1 MKKQS
6 LVRMIKNVSLSQA
19 ETKVA
24 RSNQEAISL
33 FHNATHYVGNLLA
46 TRVSPQDDT
55 GFNELFGR
63 IGDEIVGKGLSLK
76 FVLSNL
82 GRQPDVMYK
91 VFVFS
96 YDTEQ
101 AFSTGLLDAVFWNGL
116 NGAGSNMYR
125 MLDAPATQRISI
137 LKSFTIQHQPNYNWG
152 GDANYP
158 NTQSTYR
165 QVYIPLNNRKIRYK
179 NDAPDLTSVKGKDI
193 GFAVLACSN
202 SGTSQLVNIAQFDWS
217 KTLYFKDP

>member
-1 MKKQS
+1 MRQPG
-6 LVRMIKNVSLSQA
+6 LVQLIKRVALSQA

-24 RSNQEAISL
+24 RSNQEAVSL
-33 FHNATHYVGNLLA
+33 FHNATHYIGNLLA

-55 GFNELFGR
+55 GFNELYGR

-76 FVLSNL
+76 FVFSNL
-82 GRQPDVMYK
+82 DRQPNVMYK

-101 AFSTGLLDAVFWNGL
+101 AYSTGLLDAVFWNGL
-116 NGAGSNMYR
+116 DGAGANMYR
-125 MLDAPATQRISI
+125 MLDSPATQRITI

-152 GDANYP
+152 GDSNYP
-158 NTQSTYR
+158 SNQSTYR
-165 QVYIPLNNRKIRYK
+165 QVYIPLKNRKIRYK
-179 NDAPDLTSVKGKDI
+179 NDAPDLTNVKGKDI
-193 GFAVLACSN
+193 GFAVLACS
-202 SGTSQLVNIAQFDWS
+202 SSTTSQLVNLAQFDWS